1 MLLTGRAFRT
11 SGKALTPLLGIHA
24 YFPAFHV
31 EPLES
36 PKQTEVSRD
45 AAKYPAGELKG
56 SVFPAFFHSPENSP
70 SPVMANVDRAYNH
83 VRQELAQ
90 VGLLADGLYL
100 DAVELVVSGDK
111 SEGERGYV
119 FEQVGHYA
127 KWGYRPGVIYLP
139 RDLPHQPRKPG
150 MTLCDTIRHEYAH
163 AWFFHDPS
171 FFRDDWFVRTFGTS
185 YSNCN
190 ATPYNTW
197 RRILKRNPEY
207 QAGKKRCRSER
218 GQLRYFYGHLLS
230 EFITDYATTNASED
244 FAETFMFFLKYR
256 RSLHRFKN
264 RPRVYLKIKS
274 VERAVAAA
282 SRRVKTLGTGRYRP
296 RSA

>member
-1 MLLTGRAFRT
+1 L
-11 SGKALTPLLGIHA
+11 
-24 YFPAFHV
+24 FPAWR
-31 EPLES
+31 
-36 PKQTEVSRD
+36 PKDFGFS
-45 AAKYPAGELKG
+45 
-56 SVFPAFFHSPENSP
+56 SVFLIAEDPTRPA
-70 SPVMANVDRAYNH
+70 MANVDRAYNH
-83 VRQELAQ
+83 VRQELAE
-90 VGLLADGLYL
+90 VGLLSDGIYL

-127 KWGYRPGVIYLP
+127 QWGYRPGVIYLP

-190 ATPYNTW
+190 PTPYNHW

-207 QAGKKRCRSER
+207 QVGKRRCRTEA
-218 GQLRYFYGHLLS
+218 GQLRFFYGHLLS

-244 FAETFMFFLKYR
+244 FAETFMFYLKYR
-256 RSLHRFKN
+256 RSLDRFRT
-264 RPRVYLKIKS
+264 RPGVYRKLKA
-274 VERAVAAA
+274 VERSVVQA
-282 SRRVKTLGTGRYRP
+282 SRRSRQLGDRSYRT
-296 RSA
+296 RTA